1 MIFAEDYYMTPQNE
15 RDNLFEVR
23 IIRCQTKDELD
34 RTEKQLIFDY
44 EAFTKGYNGT
54 NGNT

>member
-1 MIFAEDYYMTPQNE
+1 MTPQNE